1 MPHIGLFAAIG
12 CFTLWGLFPI
22 YWKQLEAISA
32 VQLALHRI
40 VWSCVLLMVYLVG
53 SRQLPAYLRA
63 IASWR
68 VVGIYTLSSVF
79 IFTNWLLLV
88 WAINAGYIIEGSLG
102 YFINPLLNVALGV
115 LFFHERLRWL
125 QWVAISV
132 AAAGVLVVAIAYA
145 SFPWIALT
153 LATTFALYGYIK
165 KLAPLNAL
173 DGLTLE
179 CMLLLPPSVVY
190 LVVAECN
197 GSGAFSHVDTVSNLM
212 LVGGGVVTIAPLL
225 LFAIAAPRIS
235 LSLLGVTQYVA
246 PSIQFLLGVFLYNE
260 PFSTFKLI
268 GFILVWAA
276 LLLYTMEGLVELR
289 RAKIAAANRVQTP
302 PVDSVSSVPY

>member
-1 MPHIGLFAAIG
+1 MPHIGLLAAVG
-12 CFTLWGLFPI
+12 CFVLWGLFPI

-40 VWSCVLLMVYLVG
+40 VWSFVLLLLYLVG
-53 SRQLPAYLRA
+53 SRQLQAYLQA

-68 VVGIYTLSSVF
+68 VAGIYALSSVF
-79 IFTNWLLLV
+79 ILTNWLLLV
-88 WAINAGYIIEGSLG
+88 WAINAGYIVEASLG
-102 YFINPLLNVALGV
+102 YFINPLLNVVLGV
-115 LFFHERLRWL
+115 VLFYERLRWL
-125 QWVAISV
+125 QWVAIAV

-145 SFPWIALT
+145 KFPWIALT

-165 KLAPLNAL
+165 KLAPLTAL
-173 DGLTLE
+173 NGLTLE

-197 GSGAFSHVDTVSNLM
+197 GSGAFGHVDTTSNLM
-212 LVGGGVVTIAPLL
+212 LVGGGAVTIAPLL

-235 LSLLGVTQYVA
+235 LSLLGITQYIA
-246 PSIQFLLGVFLYNE
+246 PSVQFLLGVFMYDE

-276 LLLYTMEGLVELR
+276 LLLYTMESLVELH
-289 RAKIAAANRVQTP
+289 RAKIAEAANSVQTP
-302 PVDSVSSVPY
+302 PVDSV